1 MGRKS
6 YDIVYIIG
14 SKVFNDFGK
23 AIEYSDKNPDKKL
36 FSAKIIRQVEKYE
49 RIVTVEDRT
58 PKQGLV
64 FTDEEHK
71 FLMDGINIRYM
82 VILNK
87 VNYND
92 RNYMY
97 LYYSTPS
104 YSAAFVNLFKYN
116 DCFALEDSNVKFKTL
131 DEFIDYVNKNG
142 K

>member
-1 MGRKS
+1 MEKVKARKS

-36 FSAKIIRQVEKYE
+36 FSAKILRQVEKYE

-82 VILNK
+82 VIFPTLKVEETLNLK
-87 VNYND
+87 
-92 RNYMY
+92 
-97 LYYSTPS
+97 
-104 YSAAFVNLFKYN
+104 
-116 DCFALEDSNVKFKTL
+116 
-131 DEFIDYVNKNG
+131 
-142 K
+142 